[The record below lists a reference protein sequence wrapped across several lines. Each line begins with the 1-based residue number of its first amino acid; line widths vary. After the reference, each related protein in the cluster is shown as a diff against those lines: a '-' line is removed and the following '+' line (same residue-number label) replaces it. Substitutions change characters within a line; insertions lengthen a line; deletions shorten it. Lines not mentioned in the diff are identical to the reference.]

1 MSGKTFSLLKP
12 RKRQIPDKQVIGNT
26 IVLRTNKNALRT
38 IENEL
43 ATTKNHAGAKGSEIA
58 EVKPLLR
65 VGILVHDMSRLRR
78 TMFDQ
83 AVSHLGITRA
93 QGWVLSNLLQHKSDG
108 MNQTEIV
115 RLLFVGKPTIG
126 GLLDRLADGG
136 MVERRFSDDDLRV
149 KRIFI
154 TDKGYGVISRMSPI
168 ATKLN
173 EIFLENILEQDVKVA
188 ELVLDR
194 MKKTF

>member
-1 MSGKTFSLLKP
+1 VSGKTFSLLKP